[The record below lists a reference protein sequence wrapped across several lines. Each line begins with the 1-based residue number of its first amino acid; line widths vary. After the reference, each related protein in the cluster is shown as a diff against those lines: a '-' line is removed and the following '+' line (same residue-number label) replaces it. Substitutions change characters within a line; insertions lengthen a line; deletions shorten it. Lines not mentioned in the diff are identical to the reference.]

1 MESRIEEV
9 RGLEPNKDN
18 LELEAA
24 LCLELEEWLEK
35 DELKWK
41 QKSRELW
48 LKEGDRN
55 SRFFHLSTVIRRRSN
70 RINEIKMEDR
80 TWIYGREHIGKYFI
94 DHFKSLYQSVHP
106 QFPHDLDGLI
116 EAAISEE
123 ENESICRVPSGEE
136 IRKIVFEMHPLKAP
150 GPDGLSG
157 IFYRHYWSIVG
168 NQVINAVQSFFRDG
182 WMLREFN
189 QAFITLIPKK
199 QGACNFSQFKPISLC
214 NFCYKIISKIL
225 VSRLRPLLEKLID
238 PAQVAFVPNRWIAEN
253 VVLAQEVVNSFKI
266 MKRKRGFLGVKL
278 DFNKAY
284 DRMEWNFLETVL
296 VAFGFSEKVVHL
308 LMQCVTTVQ
317 FTLLLNGGIWA
328 SFHPTRGLRQ
338 GDPLSP
344 YLFIL
349 GSEVLLRLINRE
361 IQEGNLSGI
370 KIGNSAP
377 PLAKLCYADDVILIC
392 KAKMDKVRSLLS
404 CIDTYCTWS
413 GQSIS
418 IDKSDAFYS
427 NGVHTQFKN
436 QVKNVWGLKSLP
448 QNTKYLGVPLFLSQ
462 NRKRDFIYLKE
473 RLEDKTSSWK
483 SKSLSWIGRATLIKS
498 VALTIPIY
506 TMAAIQ
512 LPKKLC
518 EEMDSVIRRFWWA
531 PRKESN
537 HFYAPTAWNNLCT
550 PMQEGGLG
558 FRKFW
563 NLNQAILAKLAWW
576 VLSKRDS
583 FCVKILHT
591 KYKVRGNWLN
601 KYSGSV
607 SSWTWESI
615 EGVKHLISL
624 GACLQV
630 GNGNNILVWEDP
642 WVPDCLNFI
651 PKPKE
656 GSPPNSSLAVSQL
669 FNQDRLSWNEHK
681 LRELFDPEDAQAI
694 SRIPLMSIDKP
705 DKWIWTKANNGEFNL
720 KSAYGLTRNVQDIR
734 VCDPLWKNVWKS
746 QLHERLKML
755 LWRIASNLLPTKNNL
770 DRFIN
775 PVDQCCPLCEI
786 EQESIVHI
794 FVYCSVAKAC
804 WFGSRWSIKSEFLS
818 INNGTQ
824 LVSFILNPPDNLF
837 QSQDD
842 RKEFS
847 LFGTLLLDGI
857 WRLRNSVVFY
867 GNKAM
872 PEDVLKILYKSFQ
885 EHWDVR
891 KIKFSDDRTRRFSYW
906 SKPACGHI
914 KINCDAAIG
923 PSYSVIAIVARDWR
937 GSLLF
942 ALSKKV
948 NTNIPVQAEAEALR
962 WSVLIAV
969 DRKLQKVMF
978 ENNSQICINAITL
991 ASFKPPWRIHGLIL
1005 DIEATTKYI
1014 PGSAFNWV
1022 YREANEAAHQLANW
1036 SLKNAFFGPF
1046 DLNHAPSSFISVIS
1060 NEAVS
1065 SSIV

>member
-1 MESRIEEV
+1 
-9 RGLEPNKDN
+9 
-18 LELEAA
+18 
-24 LCLELEEWLEK
+24 
-35 DELKWK
+35 
-41 QKSRELW
+41 
-48 LKEGDRN
+48 
-55 SRFFHLSTVIRRRSN
+55 
-70 RINEIKMEDR
+70 
-80 TWIYGREHIGKYFI
+80 
-94 DHFKSLYQSVHP
+94 
-106 QFPHDLDGLI
+106 
-116 EAAISEE
+116 
-123 ENESICRVPSGEE
+123 
-136 IRKIVFEMHPLKAP
+136 
-150 GPDGLSG
+150 
-157 IFYRHYWSIVG
+157 
-168 NQVINAVQSFFRDG
+168 
-182 WMLREFN
+182 
-189 QAFITLIPKK
+189 
-199 QGACNFSQFKPISLC
+199 
-214 NFCYKIISKIL
+214 
-225 VSRLRPLLEKLID
+225 
-238 PAQVAFVPNRWIAEN
+238 
-253 VVLAQEVVNSFKI
+253 
-266 MKRKRGFLGVKL
+266 
-278 DFNKAY
+278 
-284 DRMEWNFLETVL
+284 
-296 VAFGFSEKVVHL
+296 
-308 LMQCVTTVQ
+308 
-317 FTLLLNGGIWA
+317 
-328 SFHPTRGLRQ
+328 
-338 GDPLSP
+338 
-344 YLFIL
+344 
-349 GSEVLLRLINRE
+349 
-361 IQEGNLSGI
+361 
-370 KIGNSAP
+370 
-377 PLAKLCYADDVILIC
+377 
-392 KAKMDKVRSLLS
+392 
-404 CIDTYCTWS
+404 
-413 GQSIS
+413 
-418 IDKSDAFYS
+418 
-427 NGVHTQFKN
+427 
-436 QVKNVWGLKSLP
+436 
-448 QNTKYLGVPLFLSQ
+448 
-462 NRKRDFIYLKE
+462 
-473 RLEDKTSSWK
+473 
-483 SKSLSWIGRATLIKS
+483 
-498 VALTIPIY
+498 
-506 TMAAIQ
+506 
-512 LPKKLC
+512 
-518 EEMDSVIRRFWWA
+518 
-531 PRKESN
+531 
-537 HFYAPTAWNNLCT
+537 
-550 PMQEGGLG
+550 
-558 FRKFW
+558 
-563 NLNQAILAKLAWW
+563 
-576 VLSKRDS
+576 
-583 FCVKILHT
+583 
-591 KYKVRGNWLN
+591 VRGNWLN

-607 SSWTWESI
+607 SSWTWKSI

-642 WVPDCLNFI
+642 WVPDCLNFT

-842 RKEFS
+842 RKELS

-969 DRKLQKVMF
+969 NRKLQKVMF
-978 ENNSQICINAITL
+978 ESDSQICINAVTL

-1005 DIEATTKYI
+1005 DIEAATKHI

-1036 SLKNAFFGPF
+1036 SLKNAFFWTF
-1046 DLNHAPSSFISVIS
+1046 
-1060 NEAVS
+1060 
-1065 SSIV
+1065 